1 MNMRKRKKRKTR
13 GQRRRGRSEDLR
25 TVDETLNSKERK
37 KERNPDF
44 HDLLT

>member
-1 MNMRKRKKRKTR
+1 MNMSKRKKRKTR
-13 GQRRRGRSEDLR
+13 GQRRRGRNEDLR
-25 TVDETLNSKERK
+25 TGDETLNSKQR